1 MLPLLYKAMTRPL
14 APVAMMYLAQRRK
27 RGKEHPIRFHERRGI
42 PSATRPDGPLVWI
55 HAASVGE
62 ATSVLGLIE
71 HLLATRPSLEILI
84 TTGTVTSA
92 ILRKPFQLALGG
104 KSTSRSCQ
112 RGFSR
117 QQLNPQC
124 RTVKL

>member
-62 ATSVLGLIE
+62 ATAVLGIIE
-71 HLLATRPSLEILI
+71 DLLETRPDLEILV
-84 TTGTVTSA
+84 TTGTVSSA
-92 ILRKPFQLALGG
+92 RLLETRLPARAPPEFGPADLARWAACLFDHW
-104 KSTSRSCQ
+104 R
-112 RGFSR
+112 
-117 QQLNPQC
+117 P
-124 RTVKL
+124 